1 MIIKTSHL
9 RELEVRKLKMMQK
22 SKPKMLTNDKI
33 QERKVQL
40 ELEIYQMIFLKT
52 EVRKMIKYKKLLIN
66 YTVTW

>member
-9 RELEVRKLKMMQK
+9 RELEVIKLKMMQK